1 MFSKYISLMLQD
13 QKMKHFPR
21 LQSALDYQYIS
32 EEEYNLLFKE
42 YDILGSKIFKR
53 RENWK

>member
-1 MFSKYISLMLQD
+1 MLQD